1 MSPADAWLAPIITKG
16 NKFFDS
22 TTGQEFRLKGMTYFP
37 RPNAGNMSE
46 VGNYDW
52 AADKHKNVWK
62 PHFEILKDLGVN
74 TIRLYSVDPSLP
86 HDEFMCACSEAGI
99 YVLVGITAP

>member
-1 MSPADAWLAPIITKG
+1 MLPGDAWLAPIVTKG

-22 TTGQEFRLKGMTYFP
+22 ETGLEFRLKGMAYFP
-37 RPNAGNMSE
+37 RPNAGNMSD

-52 AADKHKNVWK
+52 AADKHENVWK
-62 PHFEILKDLGVN
+62 PHLKILKDLGVN
-74 TIRLYSVDPSLP
+74 TIRLYSVDPGLS
-86 HDEFMCACSEAGI
+86 HDKFMCACSNAGI